1 MEYKLNKQRRELL
14 KTIAITV
21 LVTAVIAFVAGI
33 KAQTRYQNTINKARE
48 EAKASIVK
56 VDVAEQGK

>member
-33 KAQTRYQNTINKARE
+33 KTQTRYQNTINKARE

-56 VDVAEQGK
+56 VEIS

>member
-1 MEYKLNKQRRELL
+1 MFDWVKTNKELL
-14 KTIAITV
+14 KTIGLTIVITG
-21 LVTAVIAFVAGI
+21 VIAFVAGV
-33 KAQTRYQNTINKARE
+33 KAQSRYQNTINQARE